1 MNSGFRETEKKNFG
15 FTLAEVLI
23 TLAIIGIVAAL
34 TVPTL
39 IQKYQKQVAVTR
51 LKKAYS
57 IISQALQLSQID
69 NGSVNTWDNTLDGH
83 QFFEKYLKPYLKS
96 VEEISASDLQKL
108 APRFK
113 LNGTPYT
120 GTTFGGESS
129 ESGTGAHFIIA
140 DGSQITINR
149 HASDASG
156 LWVGI
161 DINGLKKPN
170 KVGHDTFLFYLSSV
184 YGLTPLGDKG
194 PTGWLIPDD
203 VENKRDYI
211 LSDVSYA
218 CNANQSGYW
227 CSALIMLDG
236 WEIKADYPW
245 Q

>member
-1 MNSGFRETEKKNFG
+1 MNSGFKRNVKENSG

-96 VEEISASDLQKL
+96 VEEISASRRVPYYL
-108 APRFK
+108 
-113 LNGTPYT
+113 LNGNPYT
-120 GTTFGGESS
+120 GTTLGSDTKAGS
-129 ESGTGAHFIIA
+129 TTFILA
-140 DGSQITINR
+140 DGLQVTMNSNYN
-149 HASDASG
+149 SSGG
-156 LWVGI
+156 LWVAF
-161 DINGLKKPN
+161 DVNGFQRPN
-170 KVGHDTFLFYLSSV
+170 KVGRDAFLFFMSPEYKL
-184 YGLTPLGDKG
+184 LPLGDKG